1 MKKSFFLISLIA
13 LMMLT
18 SCRVTKTITMINAKS
33 NAAETEVEFIKH
45 KITSISFLPL
55 SEEQEE
61 IAIGI
66 WKKEKEQ
73 LEKNRLKKNS
83 DIALVI
89 FQSENQF
96 RSILT
101 PEQLKEYKA
110 EYNDSMITKYF
121 LSNRAM
127 NEIKRIYKLE
137 GEIR

>member
-1 MKKSFFLISLIA
+1 MS
-13 LMMLT
+13 LT

-45 KITSISFLPL
+45 KINSISFLPL

-61 IAIGI
+61 MAIAI

-73 LEKNRLKKNS
+73 LGKINLKKNS
-83 DIALVI
+83 EIAPLI
-89 FQSENQF
+89 FQSENEF

-101 PEQLKEYKA
+101 QEQLKEYKR

-127 NEIKRIYKLE
+127 QEIKRIYNIE
-137 GEIR
+137 AEIK